1 MKKGLYRKE
10 LKLYY
15 IDHNDNKILGKNPD
29 MTGNC
34 SGLSGN
40 CSGLSGNCSG
50 LKGDLSKC
58 EITHDDRQN
67 GVDIM
72 DLVE

>member
-40 CSGLSGNCSG
+40 CSGL
-50 LKGDLSKC
+50 KGDLSKC